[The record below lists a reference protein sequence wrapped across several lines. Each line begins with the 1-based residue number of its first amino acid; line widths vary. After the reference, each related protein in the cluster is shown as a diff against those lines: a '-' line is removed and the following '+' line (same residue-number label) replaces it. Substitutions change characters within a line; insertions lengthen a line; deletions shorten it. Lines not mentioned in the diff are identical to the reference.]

1 VKNLTIVE
9 SITTIDAQVK
19 MKISETLLLKLKERE
34 SKNFLLTPGD
44 LEGSGKC
51 QGKSTEVLI

>member
-9 SITTIDAQVK
+9 SITTIDAKVK

-51 QGKSTEVLI
+51 QGTEALI

>member
-1 VKNLTIVE
+1 LNNITIVE
-9 SITTIDAQVK
+9 SITTIDAKVK

-44 LEGSGKC
+44 LEGSGKVRVRA
-51 QGKSTEVLI
+51 QRH